1 MSQRTIG
8 SWLILTAVTVGLPAR
23 ASGQQAAAAP
33 PSALSSPADGT
44 RLFLMPTARTLPA
57 GTALV
62 GVDQVVMPFF
72 EVGVTDRVTVGAA
85 APMLALV
92 GGQYW
97 ATARVGVIQRDT
109 VAAAVGVLH
118 FGTFS
123 DQIGGVAYASATVGG
138 ADRAVTVTAGRVYS
152 SDGVGPA
159 TGMIGGNWRVGR
171 RTRFVT
177 ENHIWREGGVVSAG
191 IRYGGERFS
200 ADFGVARPLFT
211 NYPFVPVLNF
221 MWRLGG

>member
-8 SWLILTAVTVGLPAR
+8 SWIVLTAVTMGLPAR
-23 ASGQQAAAAP
+23 ASAQQIVVA

-57 GTALV
+57 RTALV
-62 GVDQVVMPFF
+62 GVDQLVMPFF
-72 EVGVTDRVTVGAA
+72 DVGVTDRVTVGATV
-85 APMLALV
+85 PMLGFA
-92 GGQYW
+92 GGMFW
-97 ATARVGVIQRDT
+97 ATARMGVIQRDSF
-109 VAAAVGVLH
+109 AAAVGVLH

-123 DQIGGVAYASATVGG
+123 DQLGGVAYASTTVGG

-152 SDGVGPA
+152 SDGAGPA

-177 ENHIWREGGVVSAG
+177 ENHIWREGGMISAG
-191 IRYGGERFS
+191 IRYGGEKFS
-200 ADFGVARPLFT
+200 ADFGLARPLFT
-211 NYPFVPVLNF
+211 NYPFFPVVNF
-221 MWRLGG
+221 MWRVGA

>member
-1 MSQRTIG
+1 MSQRTFG

-23 ASGQQAAAAP
+23 ASAQQVTAAP
-33 PSALSSPADGT
+33 TALASPADGT

-57 GTALV
+57 RTALV
-62 GVDQVVMPFF
+62 GVDQLVMPFF
-72 EVGVTDRVTVGAA
+72 EAGVTNRVTVGAT
-85 APMLALV
+85 APMLGLV

-123 DQIGGVAYASATVGG
+123 HQIGGVAYASATVGG
-138 ADRAVTVTAGRVYS
+138 ADRAVTVTGGRVYS
-152 SDGVGPA
+152 SHGAGPA
-159 TGMIGGNWRVGR
+159 TGMIGGNWRIGR

-177 ENHIWREGGVVSAG
+177 ENHIWREGGLISAG
-191 IRYGGERFS
+191 IRYGGEKFS
-200 ADFGVARPLFT
+200 ADFGLARPLFT
-211 NYPFVPVLNF
+211 DYPFFPVLNF

>member
-1 MSQRTIG
+1 MSPRTIG
-8 SWLILTAVTVGLPAR
+8 SWLILTAVTMGLPAP
-23 ASGQQAAAAP
+23 ASAQQVAVV
-33 PSALSSPADGT
+33 PSALSNPADST

-62 GVDQVVMPFF
+62 GVEQVVMPFF
-72 EVGVTDRVTVGAA
+72 EVGATNRLTVGAA

-92 GGQYW
+92 GGQFW
-97 ATARVGVIQRDT
+97 ATARMGVIQRDSL
-109 VAAAVGVLH
+109 AAAVGVLH

-123 DQIGGVAYASATVGG
+123 GQIGGVAYASVTVGG
-138 ADRAVTVTAGRVYS
+138 ADRAVTVTGGRVYT
-152 SDGVGPA
+152 SDGAGPA

-177 ENHIWREGGVVSAG
+177 ENHIWPEGGVVSAG

-200 ADFGVARPLFT
+200 ADFGLARPLFT
-211 NYPFVPVLNF
+211 NYPFYPVLNF